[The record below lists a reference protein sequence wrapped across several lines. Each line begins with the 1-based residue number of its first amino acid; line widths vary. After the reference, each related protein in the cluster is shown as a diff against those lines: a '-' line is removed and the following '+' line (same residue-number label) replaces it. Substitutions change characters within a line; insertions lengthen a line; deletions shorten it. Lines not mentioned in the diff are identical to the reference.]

1 MVEAGGDMSHAILGE
16 LMCFL
21 CQVAR
26 SHRGR
31 GRQSGAGRSCHP
43 EIELEKERRKE
54 GILLAGVG

>member
-1 MVEAGGDMSHAILGE
+1 VEADDDMSHAILGE
-16 LMCFL
+16 LISFL

-26 SHRGR
+26 TRGGR